1 MDGALEHD
9 LVARCLAG
17 ETNAF
22 EALYTTHAG
31 RVKGYFLRSGF
42 TDGDAEDLTQQAFVR
57 AYKSL
62 RTFDA
67 ERGSFRTWLGAIT
80 RNVARR
86 QWRKAPGADLLD
98 PELAEVMF
106 ADDRSP
112 HTDTEAREA
121 LGALD
126 SCLGRL
132 ETDLSTMVQLRYVE
146 GLTTRGMAERT
157 GMPESTVRL
166 RLGQA
171 FEHLRR
177 CMESKGFLS
186 DDEDEKL

>member
-1 MDGALEHD
+1 MNGAMEHD
-9 LVARCLAG
+9 LIAQCLAG
-17 ETNAF
+17 ELNAF
-22 EALYTTHAG
+22 ESLYTAHAG

-42 TDGDAEDLTQQAFVR
+42 GDGDAEDLTQQTFVR

-62 RTFDA
+62 GTFNA

-106 ADDRSP
+106 TDHSSP
-112 HTDTEAREA
+112 HADSETREA
-121 LGALD
+121 IGALGVCMD
-126 SCLGRL
+126 RL
-132 ETDLSTMVQLRYVE
+132 EPDLAAVVQLRYVE
-146 GLTTRGMAERT
+146 GLTTRGIAERT
-157 GMPESTVRL
+157 TMPESTVRL

-171 FEHLRR
+171 FDQLRR
-177 CMESKGFLS
+177 CMETKGFLAG
-186 DDEDEKL
+186 EEEELT

>member
-1 MDGALEHD
+1 MNGVMEHD
-9 LVARCLAG
+9 LIAQCLAG
-17 ETNAF
+17 ERDAF
-22 EALYTTHAG
+22 ETLYTAHAG

-42 TDGDAEDLTQQAFVR
+42 GDGDAEDLTQQTFVR

-62 RTFDA
+62 GTFNA

-106 ADDRSP
+106 ADDSNP
-112 HTDTEAREA
+112 HADSETREA
-121 LGALD
+121 IGALD
-126 SCLGRL
+126 GCMNRL
-132 ETDLSTMVQLRYVE
+132 EPELAMVVQLRYVE
-146 GLTTRGMAERT
+146 GLTTRGLAERT

-171 FEHLRR
+171 FEQLRR
-177 CMESKGFLS
+177 CMENKGFLS
-186 DDEDEKL
+186 DQAEDLA